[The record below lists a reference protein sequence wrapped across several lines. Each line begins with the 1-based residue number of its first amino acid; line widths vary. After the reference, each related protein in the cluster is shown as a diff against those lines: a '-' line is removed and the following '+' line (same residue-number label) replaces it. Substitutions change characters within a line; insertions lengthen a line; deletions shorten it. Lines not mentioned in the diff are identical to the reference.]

1 MAQARQTETGLQQH
15 AAFIRIGYSSNAF
28 NPFNFASASGSIED
42 DTYMGV
48 RMIKKMVE
56 TVNDQRAYGV
66 DISP

>member
-15 AAFIRIGYSSNAF
+15 AAFIRIGYSGIAF
-28 NPFNFASASGSIED
+28 DPFNFAPAGIIED
-42 DTYMGV
+42 DMYMGV
-48 RMIKKMVE
+48 RMINKMVE